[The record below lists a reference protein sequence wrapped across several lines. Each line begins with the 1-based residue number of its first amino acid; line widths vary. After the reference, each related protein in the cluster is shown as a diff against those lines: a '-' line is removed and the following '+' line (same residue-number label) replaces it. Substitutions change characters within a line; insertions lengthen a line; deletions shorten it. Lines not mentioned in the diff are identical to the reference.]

1 MCINGQDTTA
11 RTIDA
16 EEGVWKNLPMQDEHE
31 TSDMPGAV
39 SNAR

>member
-1 MCINGQDTTA
+1 MEKRRCNP
-11 RTIDA
+11 
-16 EEGVWKNLPMQDEHE
+16 ENLPMQDEHE